1 MKKLFVLI
9 AALMLSA
16 SVVAFAA
23 DSPTLLVPPVVSN
36 VSVPGVSVAMDYKE
50 QTEQLAQSLADA
62 VKEGKTEL
70 EYFDLS
76 ENEMAKLV
84 EAGFDPAT
92 ISVDE
97 FLYIAISGYE
107 EKPEGISFTATFS
120 VPHEAG
126 EKVLLLMGVGTMPGP
141 FDWSVQEAVVNEDGS
156 ITVTLKDFPVEPF
169 ILCLLS

>member
-1 MKKLFVLI
+1 MLFNIKEDRKMKKLFVLV

-23 DSPTLLVPPVVSN
+23 DSPTLLVPPVVSD

-76 ENEMAKLV
+76 ENEMA
-84 EAGFDPAT
+84 
-92 ISVDE
+92 
-97 FLYIAISGYE
+97 
-107 EKPEGISFTATFS
+107 
-120 VPHEAG
+120 
-126 EKVLLLMGVGTMPGP
+126 
-141 FDWSVQEAVVNEDGS
+141 
-156 ITVTLKDFPVEPF
+156 
-169 ILCLLS
+169 